1 MSFQVLIRFQIKW
14 AAKPFDAAAAIS
26 DIAET
31 KIAPKQNFAMAI
43 RRAEKI
49 LLRGAELQRVGDA
62 VIDVMEIVC

>member
-1 MSFQVLIRFQIKW
+1 
-14 AAKPFDAAAAIS
+14 
-26 DIAET
+26 
-31 KIAPKQNFAMAI
+31 MAI